1 VKQTPQPGD
10 VVAIRARNQGSAAG
24 LHGALLVARR
34 DEPLQSEATDLSNV
48 VPFARPRRRGVVAAF
63 PLPSVA
69 ADERPAPHAAKF
81 GVGRG
86 IALVAGSLALHSA
99 LLALFWHQPRPMA
112 SIGIEVMTIEISLGA
127 TTAVGLAPTPSE
139 QEDQAVVPS
148 KERAQDEPVTEQVGA
163 TTLMPQD
170 VPVATQE
177 TAPETKL
184 EETLPEVPT
193 VEPKPQEQRPEPET
207 SVAESPESTQATEQ
221 PSIRT
226 EQPRPQIQTVQRA
239 PERKRTAAP
248 TDTKA
253 TQKTKVAAA
262 TPSMPSSGLGRGR
275 SDRSSNYDGIV
286 AAHLARYKRTPAAAR
301 STQPGTQ
308 GVATVSF
315 SIDGGGRV
323 TSARLVRASGN
334 AAIDQEVVALARR
347 ASPFPPPPD
356 GRARSFTIPVRFNSR

>member
-1 VKQTPQPGD
+1 MTVRHFPQPGD
-10 VVAIRARNQGSAAG
+10 VVAKRVQDQGSAVS
-24 LHGALLVARR
+24 LHGAVLVARR

-48 VPFARPRRRGVVAAF
+48 VPFARPRRRGAAPAF

-81 GVGRG
+81 GVGRSV
-86 IALVAGSLALHSA
+86 ALLAGSLALHST
-99 LLALFWHQPRPMA
+99 LLAMFWHEPKPMA
-112 SIGIEVMTIEISLGA
+112 SIGIEVMTVEIMLGA
-127 TTAVGLAPTPSE
+127 TTAAGLAPTPIE
-139 QEDQAVVPS
+139 QEDQAVPPS
-148 KERAQDEPVTEQVGA
+148 KERAQDEPLTEQARA
-163 TTLMPQD
+163 TTVMPQD
-170 VPVATQE
+170 APVATQE
-177 TAPETKL
+177 TAPEVRP
-184 EETLPEVPT
+184 EETPP
-193 VEPKPQEQRPEPET
+193 
-207 SVAESPESTQATEQ
+207 ESPASTQVTER

-226 EQPRPQIQTVQRA
+226 EQARPQIQTVQRA

-253 TQKTKVAAA
+253 AQKTKVAAA

-286 AAHLARYKRTPAAAR
+286 AAHLARYKQTPAAAR
-301 STQPGTQ
+301 STQPGTM

-356 GRARSFTIPVRFNSR
+356 GRARSFTIPVRFNSL